1 MPEQK
6 LKPVNEIMQDNEIE
20 KTKSPITEKLNEL
33 EQSHDDSITITSEEV
48 ASDTLNGTSEG
59 KEPIKENKKI
69 NSGDMENE
77 HILVKK
83 YLKEHSLVESNITS
97 YNNFINHRMQEIV
110 NELNETIPHE
120 ESEIKLGKIKV
131 ERPNIIEA
139 DGSSHLIK
147 PAEARIRGLTYS
159 APISLEITIKQEGQ
173 LESHD
178 VEIGRIPVIVKSDVC
193 NLSSMEKPELIEN
206 YIDPLDPGGYFI
218 INGNERVIVMAED
231 LAENQPFIEKN
242 KTKKTTMLRLFSK
255 RGSYRIPISI
265 IDTNEGIVEVS
276 FSRFKNIPI
285 IVILKALGLTKESDI
300 AKYIGKEN
308 DSLIVN
314 LYEFADIQTEKDAM
328 MKIAEQTALQ
338 GTEKEILDR
347 IKQRLDSYFLPH
359 IGLTKEDRIEKAI
372 TLCKFIKQFFVAKEN
387 PTNLTDK
394 DHYANKRVRMSG
406 DLLSDLFRVNLNIL
420 VRDIQHSLQKIQKRK
435 KFYSIKTIAKST
447 LFTHRVESAIAT
459 GNWIGERSGVTQNMD
474 KTNYLAILS
483 QLQRVSSM
491 LPGEQENFLARTL
504 HPTHYGRFCPVET
517 PEGTEIGLR
526 KNLAL
531 LAKIS
536 TRTDLENEDF
546 IKLLIS
552 ELGMKREIESSGN
565 DIFYNGRFIGHIDN
579 AKQFIDKLKEKKRK
593 GELPIELSI
602 RHNQALDNILLS
614 TEVGRVL
621 RPVIIVE
628 NGKAKLTS
636 EHLKLLKQGSLSWD
650 DLIKNGILEY
660 LDASE
665 EENSLIAL
673 TRDEIT
679 EEHTHFE
686 IDKIDMLGVVT
697 SLVPYANHDQSAR
710 LNRGS
715 KTQKQALGLYAA
727 NYLCRI
733 DTDVSTLHYPQRP
746 IVRSFVYDT
755 LNVHPA
761 GQNVVVAIMNH
772 DGYNMEDA
780 LILNKG
786 SVDRGIGR
794 STYYRPYKSIEL
806 NYAGG
811 LRDEI
816 TIPEKDVS
824 GYRTEESYRFLE
836 DDGVVYPEARLNE
849 GEVVIGKTSPPKFLS
864 EVREI
869 SIRAKKEASSVIR
882 QEEHGTIDSVFIT
895 EDSQGNK
902 VFQVKTRDQRIPELG
917 DKFATSH
924 GQKGV
929 VGAIVDENDIP
940 FTSTGIKPDLIFNP
954 HGIPS
959 RMTVGY
965 LIELLAGKVGCLGG
979 RVVDGT
985 GFSGEKIEDL
995 ESELKGLGFRYDGK
1009 ETLYNG
1015 TTGKMMDVKIFI
1027 GNMYYLKLKY
1037 MVSNKMHA
1045 RASGKVTLLT
1055 RQPIEGRARGGAL
1068 RLGEMEQQAL
1078 VAHGASLL
1086 LKERYDSDKV
1096 LINLCTKCG
1105 SVAIEDSVRNKVY
1118 CPMCNSQDIEPVEI
1132 SYAFKLL
1139 IDEIQS
1145 LHIKTKFNLKNKYE

>member
-1 MPEQK
+1 
-6 LKPVNEIMQDNEIE
+6 MQIE
-20 KTKSPITEKLNEL
+20 KEQQQEEHTVIKRYL
-33 EQSHDDSITITSEEV
+33 ED
-48 ASDTLNGTSEG
+48 
-59 KEPIKENKKI
+59 
-69 NSGDMENE
+69 
-77 HILVKK
+77 
-83 YLKEHSLVESNITS
+83 HSLIESNIIS
-97 YNNFINHRMQEIV
+97 FNNFVNHRMQEIV
-110 NELNETIPHE
+110 TELNEIIPKE
-120 ESEIKLGKIKV
+120 DTEITLGKIKV
-131 ERPNIIEA
+131 DRPNIIEA
-139 DGSSHLIK
+139 DGSSHQVT
-147 PAEARIRGLTYS
+147 PTEARLRGLTYS
-159 APISLEITIKQEGQ
+159 APVTLEITIKQAGQ
-173 LESHD
+173 LESHE
-178 VEIGRIPVIVKSDVC
+178 VEIGRIPVIVKSEVC
-193 NLSSMEKPELIEN
+193 NLNGMDKEELIEN

-231 LAENQPFIEKN
+231 LAENQPFIEKS
-242 KTKKTTMLRLFSK
+242 KGKMTLRLFSK

-265 IDTNEGIVEVS
+265 TDTNEGIVEVS

-285 IVILKALGLTKESDI
+285 IIILKALGLTKESDI
-300 AKYIGKEN
+300 ARYIGKEN

-314 LYEFADIQTEKDAM
+314 LYEFADIQAQEDAM
-328 MKIAEQTALQ
+328 MAIAEKTSLQ
-338 GTEKEILDR
+338 GTKKEILDR

-359 IGLTKEDRIEKAI
+359 IGLKKEDRIEKAV
-372 TLCKFIKQFFVAKEN
+372 TLCKFIKQFFVAREN
-387 PTNLTDK
+387 PGNLTDK

-420 VRDIQHSLQKIQKRK
+420 IRDIQHSLQKIQKRK

-459 GNWIGERSGVTQNMD
+459 GNWIGERTGVTQNMD

-531 LAKIS
+531 LARIS
-536 TRTDLENEDF
+536 TRVDLETDDF
-546 IKLLIS
+546 MNTLTQN
-552 ELGMKREIESSGN
+552 GMKKEMESSGS
-565 DIFYNGRFIGHIDN
+565 DVFYNGRFIGHTEDPKKFIQEL
-579 AKQFIDKLKEKKRK
+579 KQKRRL

-602 RHNQALDNILLS
+602 RYEESVDNVLLS
-614 TEVGRVL
+614 TEVGRVM
-621 RPVIIVE
+621 RPLIIIDDGV
-628 NGKAKLTS
+628 ARLTK
-636 EHLKLLKQGSLSWD
+636 EHLQLLKDKSLKWS
-650 DLIKNGILEY
+650 DLIKNGIIEY

-665 EENSLIAL
+665 EENALIAL
-673 TRDEIT
+673 IPEELTT
-679 EEHTHFE
+679 ENTHLE
-686 IDKIDMLGVVT
+686 IDKIDLLGVVT
-697 SLVPYANHDQSAR
+697 SLVPYSNHDQSSR

-727 NYLCRI
+727 NFLCRV
-733 DTDVSTLHYPQRP
+733 DTDVSVLHYPQKP
-746 IVRSFVYDT
+746 LVRSFVYDT

-761 GQNVVVAIMNH
+761 GQNVIVAVMTH
-772 DGYNMEDA
+772 EGYNMEDA
-780 LILNKG
+780 LILNQG
-786 SVDRGIGR
+786 SVDRGLGR
-794 STYYRPYKSIEL
+794 STYYRPYTSVEL

-824 GYRTEESYRFLE
+824 GYRTEESYRYLE
-836 DDGVVYPEARLNE
+836 DDGITYLEAKMYS

-869 SIRAKKEASSVIR
+869 SVRAKKEASSVIR
-882 QEEHGTIDSVFIT
+882 QEERGTIDAIFIT
-895 EDSQGNK
+895 EDDQGNR
-902 VFQVKTRDQRIPELG
+902 VVQVKTRDQRVPELG

-929 VGAIVDENDIP
+929 VGAIVPENDMP
-940 FTSTGIKPDLIFNP
+940 FTSRGVRPDIIFNP

-965 LIELLAGKVGCLGG
+965 LIELLAGKVGGLSGKII
-979 RVVDGT
+979 DGT
-985 GFSGEKIEDL
+985 GFSGTKIENLEKIMKE
-995 ESELKGLGFRYDGK
+995 LGFRIDGK

-1015 TTGKMMDVKIFI
+1015 ITGKMMDVKIYV

-1096 LINLCTKCG
+1096 VINICTKCG
-1105 SVAIEDSVRNKVY
+1105 AVAIEDTIRNKTF
-1118 CPMCNSQDIEPVEI
+1118 CPMCNSQDIEPIEI

-1139 IDEIQS
+1139 VDEIQS